1 MLTGNPMKKPV
12 LSPAA
17 IALTWTLILT
27 ACSAPLAPVNVDA
40 NGVALKGYDAVAY
53 FTLGRPV
60 KGKKEYQFEWENV
73 KWLFSSSQHLAL
85 FQKNPERYAPQ
96 YGGY

>member
-1 MLTGNPMKKPV
+1 
-12 LSPAA
+12 
-17 IALTWTLILT
+17 
-27 ACSAPLAPVNVDA
+27 
-40 NGVALKGYDAVAY
+40 VAY

-60 KGKKEYQFEWENV
+60 KGKKEYQFEWKNV
-73 KWLFSSSQHLAL
+73 KWLFISSQQLAL